1 MQYNEDQRLK
11 RAHVALMKHQ
21 ETALYSGIIMMG
33 KSEVKDDIP
42 TACTDGINKYYGRE
56 FIGKLNDMELR
67 ALVLHENLHVAL
79 NHVSRF
85 KRLFQENPMLMNA
98 CADYVVNDVIVH
110 LKDENLCK
118 LPEGGLYEDKYHNWS
133 VKEVYDDLKE
143 QLSNPVDND
152 DADTGDTA
160 SDGNLD
166 DQPGR
171 GSKVSPDSLKTL
183 DEHNFGDSDKSP
195 KELKEMKQKVEDALK
210 EGAILA
216 GKFGAN
222 VPRAI
227 EELFEPKIDWRE
239 VLREFIQQSIKGNDE
254 YTWRKFNK
262 RMMANDIYLPS
273 MENETIGELVIA
285 IDTSASIGQ
294 KELTEF
300 ATEVVSICDTVTPD
314 RIRLLWWDYEVAKEQ
329 VFNQDS
335 YQNIKDLLKPDG
347 GGGTRVSCVS
357 EYMVKHKIEPQA
369 CIVFTDGY
377 VENDISWDIQS
388 PTLWVVTEN
397 KHFKGLPGHVAVSW
411 DNE

>member
-42 TACTDGINKYYGRE
+42 TACTDGINKYYGRK
-56 FIGKLNDMELR
+56 FIEKLNDMELR

-133 VKEVYDDLKE
+133 VKEVYDDLKQ
-143 QLSNPVDND
+143 QLSNPSDSD
-152 DADTGDTA
+152 DAGGDGEPMQA
-160 SDGNLD
+160 AMQS
-166 DQPGR
+166 
-171 GSKVSPDSLKTL
+171 SKLSPDSLKTL
-183 DEHNFGDSDKSP
+183 DEHDFANSEKTP
-195 KELKEMKQKVEDALK
+195 KELKEMKQKIENALK
-210 EGAILA
+210 EGSILA

-262 RMMANDIYLPS
+262 RMMANDLYLPS
-273 MENETIGELVIA
+273 MENETIGELVLA

-294 KELTEF
+294 KELGEF
-300 ATEVVSICDTVTPD
+300 ATEVVSICDTVTPE
-314 RIRLLWWDYEVAKEQ
+314 RIRILWWDYEVAKEQ
-329 VFNQDS
+329 VFDRDS
-335 YQNIKDLLKPDG
+335 YQSIRDLLKPDG

-357 EYMVKHKIEPQA
+357 EYIIKHKIESQA
-369 CIVFTDGY
+369 IIVFTDGY

-397 KHFKGLPGHVAVSW
+397 KNFTSLPGHAAVSW
-411 DNE
+411 DNV

>member
-56 FIGKLNDMELR
+56 FIKKLNDMELR

-118 LPEGGLYEDKYHNWS
+118 LPEGGLYDDKYHNWS
-133 VKEVYDDLKE
+133 LKEVYDDLE
-143 QLSNPVDND
+143 QQLSNPVDND
-152 DADTGDTA
+152 DADTGDAT

-171 GSKVSPDSLKTL
+171 GSKLSPDSLKTL
-183 DEHNFGDSDKSP
+183 DEHNFGDSGKTP

-254 YTWRKFNK
+254 YTWRRFNK

-329 VFNQDS
+329 VFNRDS

-357 EYMVKHKIEPQA
+357 EYMVTHKIEPQA

-377 VENDISWDIQS
+377 VENDISWNIQS

>member
-152 DADTGDTA
+152 DADTGDAT

-171 GSKVSPDSLKTL
+171 GSKLSPDSLKTL
-183 DEHNFGDSDKSP
+183 DEHNFGDSEKSP

-254 YTWRKFNK
+254 YTWRRFNK

-300 ATEVVSICDTVTPD
+300 ATEVVAICDTVTPD
-314 RIRLLWWDYEVAKEQ
+314 RIRILWWDYEVAKEQ
-329 VFNQDS
+329 VFNRDS

-357 EYMVKHKIEPQA
+357 EYMVKHKIEAQA

-397 KHFKGLPGHVAVSW
+397 KSFKGLPGHATVSW

>member
-152 DADTGDTA
+152 DADTGDA
-160 SDGNLD
+160 PSDGNLD

-171 GSKVSPDSLKTL
+171 GSKLSPDSLKTL

-210 EGAILA
+210 EGSILA

-397 KHFKGLPGHVAVSW
+397 KSFKGLPGHATVSW

>member
-42 TACTDGINKYYGRE
+42 TACTDGINKYYGRK
-56 FIGKLNDMELR
+56 FIEKLNDMELR

-133 VKEVYDDLKE
+133 VKEVYDDLKQ
-143 QLSNPVDND
+143 QLSNPSDSND
-152 DADTGDTA
+152 AGE
-160 SDGNLD
+160 DGED
-166 DQPGR
+166 SEGATQS
-171 GSKVSPDSLKTL
+171 SKLSPDSLKTL
-183 DEHNFGDSDKSP
+183 DEHDFANSEKTP
-195 KELKEMKQKVEDALK
+195 KELKEMKQKIENALK
-210 EGAILA
+210 EGSILA

-262 RMMANDIYLPS
+262 RMMANDLYLPS
-273 MENETIGELVIA
+273 MENETIGELVLA

-294 KELTEF
+294 KELGEF
-300 ATEVVSICDTVTPD
+300 ATEVVSICNTVTPE
-314 RIRLLWWDYEVAKEQ
+314 RIRILWWDYEVAKEQ
-329 VFNQDS
+329 VFDRDS
-335 YQNIKDLLKPDG
+335 YQSIRDLLKPDG

-357 EYMVKHKIEPQA
+357 EYIIKHKIESQA
-369 CIVFTDGY
+369 IIVFTDGY

-397 KHFKGLPGHVAVSW
+397 KNFTGLPGHAAVSW
-411 DNE
+411 DNV

>member
-152 DADTGDTA
+152 DADTGDA
-160 SDGNLD
+160 PSDGNLD

>member
-143 QLSNPVDND
+143 QLSNPVDDD
-152 DADTGDTA
+152 DAGTGDA
-160 SDGNLD
+160 PSDGNLD

-254 YTWRKFNK
+254 YTWRRFNK

-300 ATEVVSICDTVTPD
+300 ATEVVAICDTVTPD
-314 RIRLLWWDYEVAKEQ
+314 RIRILWWDYEVAKEQ
-329 VFNQDS
+329 VFNRDS

-377 VENDISWDIQS
+377 VENDISWNIQS

-397 KHFKGLPGHVAVSW
+397 RNFKGLPGHVAVSW

>member
-133 VKEVYDDLKE
+133 VKEVYDDLKQ
-143 QLSNPVDND
+143 QLSNPSDDD
-152 DADTGDTA
+152 DADTGDAT

-171 GSKVSPDSLKTL
+171 GSKLSPDSLKTL
-183 DEHNFGDSDKSP
+183 DEHNFGDSEKSP

-254 YTWRKFNK
+254 YTWRRFNK

-300 ATEVVSICDTVTPD
+300 ATEVVAICDTVTPD
-314 RIRLLWWDYEVAKEQ
+314 RIRILWWDYDVAKEQ
-329 VFNQDS
+329 VFNKDS

-357 EYMVKHKIEPQA
+357 EYMVTHKIEPQA

-377 VENDISWDIQS
+377 VENDISWNIQS

-397 KHFKGLPGHVAVSW
+397 KHFKGLPGHAAVSW

>member
-42 TACTDGINKYYGRE
+42 TACTDGINKYYGRK
-56 FIGKLNDMELR
+56 FIEKLNDMELR

-133 VKEVYDDLKE
+133 VKEVYDDLKQ
-143 QLSNPVDND
+143 QLSNPSDSD
-152 DADTGDTA
+152 DAGGDGEPMQA
-160 SDGNLD
+160 AMQS
-166 DQPGR
+166 
-171 GSKVSPDSLKTL
+171 SKLSPDSLKTL
-183 DEHNFGDSDKSP
+183 DEHDFANSEKTP
-195 KELKEMKQKVEDALK
+195 KELKEMKQKIENALK
-210 EGAILA
+210 EGSILA

-262 RMMANDIYLPS
+262 RMMANDLYLPS
-273 MENETIGELVIA
+273 MENETIGELVLA

-294 KELTEF
+294 KELGEF
-300 ATEVVSICDTVTPD
+300 ATEVVSICDTVTPE
-314 RIRLLWWDYEVAKEQ
+314 RIRILWWDYEVAKEQ
-329 VFNQDS
+329 VFDRDS
-335 YQNIKDLLKPDG
+335 YQSIRDLLKPDG

-357 EYMVKHKIEPQA
+357 EYIIKHKIESQA
-369 CIVFTDGY
+369 IIVFTDGY

-397 KHFKGLPGHVAVSW
+397 KNFTGLPGHAAVSW
-411 DNE
+411 DNV

>member
-1 MQYNEDQRLK
+1 MKMQYNEDQRLK

-42 TACTDGINKYYGRE
+42 TACTDGINKYYGRK
-56 FIGKLNDMELR
+56 FIEKLNDMELR

-133 VKEVYDDLKE
+133 VKEVYDDLKQ
-143 QLSNPVDND
+143 QLSNPSDSD
-152 DADTGDTA
+152 DAGGDGDA
-160 SDGNLD
+160 SEGQGPAPKL
-166 DQPGR
+166 
-171 GSKVSPDSLKTL
+171 SPDSLKTL
-183 DEHNFGDSDKSP
+183 DEHDFADSEKTP
-195 KELKEMKQKVEDALK
+195 KELKEMKQKIENALK
-210 EGAILA
+210 EGSILA

-273 MENETIGELVIA
+273 MENETIGELVLA

-294 KELTEF
+294 KELGEF
-300 ATEVVSICDTVTPD
+300 ATDVVSICDTVTPE
-314 RIRLLWWDYEVAKEQ
+314 RIRILWWDYEVAKEQ
-329 VFNQDS
+329 VFDRDS
-335 YQNIKDLLKPDG
+335 YQSIRDLLKPDG

-357 EYMVKHKIEPQA
+357 EYIIKHNIESQA
-369 CIVFTDGY
+369 IIVFTDGY

-397 KHFKGLPGHVAVSW
+397 KNFTGLPGHAAVSW
-411 DNE
+411 DNV

>member
-143 QLSNPVDND
+143 QLSNPVDDD
-152 DADTGDTA
+152 DAGTGDAT

-171 GSKVSPDSLKTL
+171 GSKLSPDSLKTL
-183 DEHNFGDSDKSP
+183 DEHNFGDSEKSP

-254 YTWRKFNK
+254 YTWRRFNK

-377 VENDISWDIQS
+377 VENDISWNIQS

>member
-152 DADTGDTA
+152 DADTGDA
-160 SDGNLD
+160 PSDGNLD

-171 GSKVSPDSLKTL
+171 GSKLSPDSLKTL

-210 EGAILA
+210 EGSILA

-397 KHFKGLPGHVAVSW
+397 KSFKGLPGHATVSW
-411 DNE
+411 NNE

>member
-1 MQYNEDQRLK
+1 MNYNEDQRLK

-42 TACTDGINKYYGRE
+42 TAYTDGINKYYGRK
-56 FIGKLNDMELR
+56 FIEKLNDMELR

-133 VKEVYDDLKE
+133 VKEVYDDLKQ
-143 QLSNPVDND
+143 QLSNPSDSD
-152 DADTGDTA
+152 DAGGDGEA
-160 SDGNLD
+160 SEGAT
-166 DQPGR
+166 QS
-171 GSKVSPDSLKTL
+171 SKLSPDSLKTL
-183 DEHNFGDSDKSP
+183 DEHDFADSEKTP
-195 KELKEMKQKVEDALK
+195 KELKEMKQKIENALK
-210 EGAILA
+210 EGSILA

-273 MENETIGELVIA
+273 MENETIGELVLA

-294 KELTEF
+294 KELGEF
-300 ATEVVSICDTVTPD
+300 ATEVVSICDTVTPE
-314 RIRLLWWDYEVAKEQ
+314 RIRILWWDYEVAKEQ
-329 VFNQDS
+329 VFDRDS
-335 YQNIKDLLKPDG
+335 YQSMRDLLKPDG

-357 EYMVKHKIEPQA
+357 EYIIKHNIESQA
-369 CIVFTDGY
+369 IIVFTDGY

-397 KHFKGLPGHVAVSW
+397 KNFTGLPGHAAVSW
-411 DNE
+411 DNV

>member
-1 MQYNEDQRLK
+1 MKNYNESQRLK

-118 LPEGGLYEDKYHNWS
+118 LPEGGLYDDKYHNWS
-133 VKEVYDDLKE
+133 VKEVYDDLE
-143 QLSNPVDND
+143 QQLSKGVDNS
-152 DADTGDTA
+152 DARSNGNTSTGK
-160 SDGNLD
+160 G
-166 DQPGR
+166 
-171 GSKVSPDSLKTL
+171 VSSDSLKTL
-183 DEHNFGDSDKSP
+183 DEHNFADTKKTP
-195 KELKEMKQKVEDALK
+195 KELKEIKQKVENALK
-210 EGAILA
+210 EGAIFA
-216 GKFGAN
+216 GKFGN
-222 VPRAI
+222 KIPRAI
-227 EELFEPKIDWRE
+227 EELFEPKIDWRD
-239 VLREFIQQSIKGNDE
+239 VLREFIQSAIKGSDE

-262 RMMANDIYLPS
+262 RMMANDLYLPS

-329 VFNQDS
+329 VFNRDS

-357 EYMVKHKIEPQA
+357 EYMVTHKIEPQA

-377 VENDISWDIQS
+377 VENDISWNIQS

>member
-1 MQYNEDQRLK
+1 
-11 RAHVALMKHQ
+11 
-21 ETALYSGIIMMG
+21 MG

-42 TACTDGINKYYGRE
+42 TACTDGINKYYGRK
-56 FIGKLNDMELR
+56 FIEKLNDMELR

-133 VKEVYDDLKE
+133 VKEVYDDLKQ
-143 QLSNPVDND
+143 QLSNPSDSND
-152 DADTGDTA
+152 AGGDGEA
-160 SDGNLD
+160 SEGATPAAKL
-166 DQPGR
+166 
-171 GSKVSPDSLKTL
+171 SPDSLKTL
-183 DEHNFGDSDKSP
+183 DEHDFADSEKTP
-195 KELKEMKQKVEDALK
+195 KELKEMKQKIENALK
-210 EGAILA
+210 EGSILA

-273 MENETIGELVIA
+273 MENETIGELVLA

-294 KELTEF
+294 KELGEF
-300 ATEVVSICDTVTPD
+300 ATEVVSICDTVTPE
-314 RIRLLWWDYEVAKEQ
+314 RIRILWWDYEVAKEQ
-329 VFNQDS
+329 VFDRDS
-335 YQNIKDLLKPDG
+335 YQSIRDLLKPDG

-357 EYMVKHKIEPQA
+357 EYIIKHNIESQA
-369 CIVFTDGY
+369 IIVFTDGY

-397 KHFKGLPGHVAVSW
+397 KNFTGLPGHAAVSW
-411 DNE
+411 DNV

>member
-1 MQYNEDQRLK
+1 MNYNEDQRLK
-11 RAHVALMKHQ
+11 RAHVALMKHH

-42 TACTDGINKYYGRE
+42 TAYTDGINKYYGRK
-56 FIGKLNDMELR
+56 FIEKLNDMELR

-133 VKEVYDDLKE
+133 VKEVYDDLKQ
-143 QLSNPVDND
+143 QLSNPSDSND
-152 DADTGDTA
+152 AGTGDEA
-160 SDGNLD
+160 SDGAT
-166 DQPGR
+166 QP
-171 GSKVSPDSLKTL
+171 SKLSPDSLKTL
-183 DEHNFGDSDKSP
+183 DEHDFADSEKTP
-195 KELKEMKQKVEDALK
+195 KELKEMKQKIENALK
-210 EGAILA
+210 EGSILA

-273 MENETIGELVIA
+273 MENETIGELVLA

-294 KELTEF
+294 KELGEF
-300 ATEVVSICDTVTPD
+300 ATEVVSICDTVTPE
-314 RIRLLWWDYEVAKEQ
+314 RIRILWWDYEVAKEQ
-329 VFNQDS
+329 VFDRDS
-335 YQNIKDLLKPDG
+335 YQSIRDLLKPDG

-357 EYMVKHKIEPQA
+357 EYLVKHNIESQA
-369 CIVFTDGY
+369 IIVFTDGY

-397 KHFKGLPGHVAVSW
+397 KNFTGVPGHAAVSW
-411 DNE
+411 DNV

>member
-1 MQYNEDQRLK
+1 MNYNEDQRLK
-11 RAHVALMKHQ
+11 RAHVALMKHH

-42 TACTDGINKYYGRE
+42 TACTDGINKYYGRK
-56 FIGKLNDMELR
+56 FIEKLNDMELR

-133 VKEVYDDLKE
+133 VKEVYDDLKQ
-143 QLSNPVDND
+143 QLSNPSDSND
-152 DADTGDTA
+152 AGEDGEA
-160 SDGNLD
+160 SDGATQL
-166 DQPGR
+166 G
-171 GSKVSPDSLKTL
+171 KLSPDSLKTL
-183 DEHNFGDSDKSP
+183 DEHDFADSEKTP
-195 KELKEMKQKVEDALK
+195 KELKEMKQKIENALK
-210 EGAILA
+210 EGSILA

-227 EELFEPKIDWRE
+227 EELFEPRIDWRE

-273 MENETIGELVIA
+273 MENETIGELVLA

-294 KELTEF
+294 KELGEF
-300 ATEVVSICDTVTPD
+300 ATEVVSICDTVTPE
-314 RIRLLWWDYEVAKEQ
+314 RIRILWWDYEVAKEQ
-329 VFNQDS
+329 VFDRDS
-335 YQNIKDLLKPDG
+335 YQSIRDLLKPDG

-357 EYMVKHKIEPQA
+357 EYLVKHNIESQA
-369 CIVFTDGY
+369 IIVFTDGY

-397 KHFKGLPGHVAVSW
+397 KNFTGLPGHAAVSW
-411 DNE
+411 DNV

>member
-152 DADTGDTA
+152 DADTGDA
-160 SDGNLD
+160 PSDGNLD

-377 VENDISWDIQS
+377 VENDISWNIQS

>member
-133 VKEVYDDLKE
+133 VKEVYDDLKQ
-143 QLSNPVDND
+143 QLSNPSDDD
-152 DADTGDTA
+152 DADTGDAT

-171 GSKVSPDSLKTL
+171 GSKLSPDSLKTL
-183 DEHNFGDSDKSP
+183 DEHNFGDSEKSP

-254 YTWRKFNK
+254 YTWRRFNK

-300 ATEVVSICDTVTPD
+300 ATEVVAICDTVTPD
-314 RIRLLWWDYEVAKEQ
+314 RIRILWWDYEVAKEQ
-329 VFNQDS
+329 VFNKDD

-377 VENDISWDIQS
+377 VENDISWNIQS

-397 KHFKGLPGHVAVSW
+397 KHFKGLPGHAAVSW